1 MQSNAIVITKI
12 IGTKIKGTLAFNQS
26 SCCSEW
32 LHLHSSNFSDNV
44 HSTRINHQAQAYKAN
59 KQAYTKNK
67 APIKIKALKER
78 TKR

>member
-1 MQSNAIVITKI
+1 M
-12 IGTKIKGTLAFNQS
+12 S
-26 SCCSEW
+26 SSSS
-32 LHLHSSNFSDNV
+32 SSNFSDNV